1 MSANPSQMQ
10 ELLYQALETE
20 QGGIKVYEAAIEC
33 AVNDD
38 LREEW
43 TEYLEQT
50 RQHERTLRETLQA
63 VGLEPDAETPGRRV
77 VRHIGESLVAAIR
90 MSQQGDGPPE
100 AAELVAAECVVFAET
115 KDHMNWELI
124 GRLGME
130 LDGKQA
136 EALKK
141 AYDRV
146 EDQEDQH
153 LYHSKGWTR
162 ELWIQSLGLP
172 AVLPPPEEVQKVE
185 TAIGAAKAEAS
196 REMLLGNT
204 PQTQRR

>member
-1 MSANPSQMQ
+1 MH

-20 QGGIKVYEAAIEC
+20 QGGIKVYQAALEC
-33 AVNDD
+33 ALNDD
-38 LREEW
+38 LRKEW
-43 TEYLEQT
+43 TEYLRQT
-50 RQHERTLRETLQA
+50 REHERTLREVLQSL
-63 VGLEPDAETPGRRV
+63 GLDASTETPGRGV
-77 VRHIGESLVAAIR
+77 VRHIGESLVAAMTMAR
-90 MSQQGDGPPE
+90 QGGGPPE
-100 AAELVAAECVVFAET
+100 AAELVAAECVVLAEN

-124 GRLGME
+124 GRLALESSGPE
-130 LDGKQA
+130 A

-153 LYHSKGWTR
+153 LYHSKGWAR
-162 ELWIQSLGLP
+162 ELWIQALGMP

-196 REMLLGNT
+196 RETLLGNT
-204 PQTQRR
+204 PQTRRR